1 MLETEFHNHLSG
13 GAVEGIPLRKV
24 GTALPLELMSPA
36 SIVTLALLTQRDAV
50 FVSCLPGTSCQES

>member
-1 MLETEFHNHLSG
+1 METELHNYLSG

-36 SIVTLALLTQRDAV
+36 SIVTLDLLTQRDAV
-50 FVSCLPGTSCQES
+50 FVSCLPGTSHHES